1 MTDYDRD
8 FYAWTQTQ
16 GAHLRRRNTQHL
28 DWENLAEEIEA
39 MGRQERKELVNRLRV
54 LLGHLLKWHYQS
66 QRRSHSWEATI
77 AVQRD
82 DIADLLRDN
91 PSLKPFLPQ
100 AFTDGYKKGRLL
112 AIAETNLP
120 AKTFPVEPPFDLDYA
135 LATDLDES

>member
-1 MTDYDRD
+1 MNDYDRD

-16 GAHLRRRNTQHL
+16 GALLRQHNPQHL

-39 MGRQERKELVNRLRV
+39 MGRQERKELINRLRV
-54 LLGHLLKWHYQS
+54 LLGHLLKWHYQP
-66 QRRSHSWEATI
+66 QNRSSSWEATI

-91 PSLKPFLPQ
+91 PSLKPFLSE

-120 AKTFPVEPPFDLDYA
+120 AKTFPIDPPFDLDYA
-135 LATDLDES
+135 LNAEIDQ

>member
-1 MTDYDRD
+1 MNDYDRD

-16 GAHLRRRNTQHL
+16 SAHLRRRDPQQL
-28 DWENLAEEIEA
+28 DWDNLAEEIEA
-39 MGRQERKELVNRLRV
+39 MGRQERKELINRLRV
-54 LLGHLLKWHYQS
+54 LLGHLLKWHYQP

-100 AFTDGYKKGRLL
+100 AFADGYKKGRLL
-112 AIAETNLP
+112 AIVETNLP
-120 AKTFPVEPPFDLDYA
+120 AKTFPTEPPFDLDYVLTA
-135 LATDLDES
+135 SFDEA